1 MRTIVVYTTVA
12 LAVPAF
18 AFIDED
24 PGLYAEEFSIQIEA
38 QGAAL
43 DDFGAILEQAVAGDI
58 DEHEGEL
65 RSLRNDFDDVYNKI
79 SEWEGIPDEYT
90 RCTAG
95 LEESAVKAGESAD
108 ELLEYVSNGDDVVLV
123 KAAMKYEEA
132 FEAYSKALDTYPY
145 LIDEGE

>member
-1 MRTIVVYTTVA
+1 MRTILIYTIVA

-24 PGLYAEEFSIQIEA
+24 PALYAEEFSIQIEA
-38 QGAAL
+38 QGAAM
-43 DDFGAILEQAVAGDI
+43 DDLGAILEQAVAGDI
-58 DEHEGEL
+58 DGHEAELLAL
-65 RSLRNDFDDVYNKI
+65 RSDFDGVYNKI
-79 SEWEGIPDEYT
+79 SEWEEIPDEYS

-95 LEESAVKAGESAD
+95 LEESAVKAGESVD
-108 ELLEYVSNGDDVVLV
+108 ELLEYVSNNDDVVLV

-132 FEAYSKALDTYPY
+132 FEAYSKSLDTYPY